1 MKYRNT
7 WLFKS
12 LALIASPALI
22 FVASATYAQDAVE
35 SETVVA
41 VESDAAQEESKVSVE
56 EVVVTGSRLK
66 RSTFT
71 SISPLQVITADIS
84 REAGLANAADI
95 LQTSTSAQGQ
105 QIDLTFSG
113 FV

>member
-1 MKYRNT
+1 MKFRNT

-41 VESDAAQEESKVSVE
+41 VESDTAQEESKVSVE

-71 SISPLQVITADIS
+71 SISPLQVITAGSI
-84 REAGLANAADI
+84 
-95 LQTSTSAQGQ
+95 
-105 QIDLTFSG
+105 
-113 FV
+113 